1 VIPRKL
7 DLKRLFFLQNATFNR
22 EKWENDEPMDSEGFS
37 HLSPEIFRPNS
48 PPAMFS
54 ELVPILCA
62 LVADEIVG
70 QVQMNQCLVPSQSF
84 AQGLEQLMAISWG
97 PWHNQYKH
105 GRSWDNFWVCVGYAQ
120 EIREK
125 IGFEQ

>member
-1 VIPRKL
+1 MIPRKL
-7 DLKRLFFLQNATFNR
+7 DLKGLFFLQNATFNR
-22 EKWENDEPMDSEGFS
+22 EKWENDDEPMDSEVFLCFS
-37 HLSPEIFRPNS
+37 HLSPELFRPNS
-48 PPAMFS
+48 PPAKFS
-54 ELVPILCA
+54 QLVPILCA

-84 AQGLEQLMAISWG
+84 AQGLEKLMAISWG
-97 PWHNQYKH
+97 PWHSTKM
-105 GRSWDNFWVCVGYAQ
+105 GYAQ